1 MENYFY
7 IRDVADEASDTNA
20 SSSVMVPMS
29 GVTAIAA
36 GTAITELDVHY
47 YDGGKNESRNSFARL
62 TVTRGKLKQ
71 VTAAIT
77 AAMNSRVKTG
87 KIVLADVCT
96 TSDGASSIDGN
107 DQTKVAKFLHPD
119 ITGVQILVG

>member
-7 IRDVADEASDTNA
+7 IRDVANEDADVDA

-29 GVTAIAA
+29 GITAIAP

-62 TVTRGKLKQ
+62 TVTRGKLKE
-71 VTAAIT
+71 VTAAVV

-107 DQTKVAKFLHPD
+107 DQTKTAKFLHPD
-119 ITGVQILVG
+119 ITGVSIIVG